1 VYHCNTSTWDK
12 KAKVKYKKA
21 DNHNTPGTNMKTM
34 NQKMIDK
41 IKDLRDRGA
50 VFFINHSGGKDSQ
63 TQTLEISRLVP
74 VDQIVIV
81 HADLVEQDW
90 QGSFDHLLTT
100 APKGVKITK
109 CRSRRTFF
117 EMVRERGMWPSPKY
131 RQWTSDLKRT
141 PIEKVIRHE
150 LKARGSLLAANCM
163 GIRAEE
169 SYTRAKQKPI
179 RMNNRLS
186 KAGREVWD
194 LLPIFYF
201 TTQEV
206 FERIAAGGQRPH
218 WIYKHL
224 GRLSCIICIFG
235 TPKDIRTSA
244 SLRPDIFKECVSIEK
259 EIGHTVKIGK
269 TLEEF
274 AGLNTGGCKACDHFK
289 DAA

>member
-1 VYHCNTSTWDK
+1 MKHINAEMI
-12 KAKVKYKKA
+12 AK
-21 DNHNTPGTNMKTM
+21 
-34 NQKMIDK
+34 IEE
-41 IKDLRDRGA
+41 LRDRGA

-63 TQTLEISRLVP
+63 TQTLEISRIVP
-74 VDQIVIV
+74 ADQIVIV
-81 HADLVEQDW
+81 HADLAEQDW
-90 QGSFDHLLTT
+90 DGAYDHLLAT

-117 EMVRERGMWPSPKY
+117 EMVRDRGMWPSPKY
-131 RQWTSDLKRT
+131 RQCTSDLKRT

-150 LKARGSLLAANCM
+150 LKARGTLLAANCM

-194 LLPIFYF
+194 LLPIHDF

-206 FERIAAGGQRPH
+206 FERIAAAGQRPH
-218 WIYKHL
+218 WIYHFL
-224 GRLSCIICIFG
+224 GRLSCVVCIFG
-235 TPKDIRTSA
+235 SAKDIHTA
-244 SLRPDIFKECVSIEK
+244 AILEPDVFNEVVAIEK

-269 TLEEF
+269 TLVEY
-274 AGLNTGGCKACDHFK
+274 ASLHCGAGCKACDHWK
-289 DAA
+289 EVA

>member
-1 VYHCNTSTWDK
+1 
-12 KAKVKYKKA
+12 
-21 DNHNTPGTNMKTM
+21 MKTM
-34 NQKMIDK
+34 NKEMTAK
-41 IKDLRDRGA
+41 VKELRDRGA

-74 VDQIVIV
+74 AEQIVIV
-81 HADLVEQDW
+81 HADLAEQDW
-90 QGSFDHLLTT
+90 QGCYEHLVET
-100 APKGVKITK
+100 APAGVKITK

-117 EMVRERGMWPSPKY
+117 QMVRERGMWPSPKY
-131 RQWTSDLKRT
+131 RQCTSDLKRT

-150 LKARGSLLAANCM
+150 LKARGTLLAVNCM

-169 SYTRAKQKPI
+169 SYTRARQKPI

-194 LLPIFYF
+194 LLPIHDF

-206 FERIAAGGQRPH
+206 FERIAAAGQRPH

-235 TPKDIRTSA
+235 SPSDIRTSA
-244 SLRPDIFKECVSIEK
+244 ELRPDIFNEVVAIEK
-259 EIGHTVKIGK
+259 EIGHTVKIGQ
-269 TLEEF
+269 TIEEF
-274 AGLNTGGCKACDHFK
+274 AGLGAGHCKACDHFK
-289 DAA
+289 AA

>member
-1 VYHCNTSTWDK
+1 
-12 KAKVKYKKA
+12 
-21 DNHNTPGTNMKTM
+21 MKHI
-34 NQKMIDK
+34 NQEMTEK
-41 IKDLRDRGA
+41 IIELRDRGA
-50 VFFINHSGGKDSQ
+50 VFFVNHSGGKDSQ

-81 HADLVEQDW
+81 HADLAEQDW
-90 QGSFDHLLTT
+90 DGAFDHLVNT
-100 APKGVKITK
+100 APAGVKITK

-117 EMVRERGMWPSPKY
+117 QMVRERGMWPSPKY
-131 RQWTSDLKRT
+131 RQCTSDLKRT

-150 LKARGSLLAANCM
+150 LKARGTKLAVNCM

-169 SYTRAKQKPI
+169 SYTRAKAKPI
-179 RMNNRLS
+179 KINNRLS

-194 LLPIFYF
+194 LLPIFDF

-206 FERIAAGGQRPH
+206 FERIAAAGQRPH

-235 TPKDIRTSA
+235 TPSDIRTSA
-244 SLRPDIFKECVSIEK
+244 GLRPDIFNECVAIEK
-259 EIGHTVKIGK
+259 EIGHTVKIGA

-274 AGLNTGGCKACDHFK
+274 AGLNKIGGCKACDHWK
-289 DAA
+289 EVA

>member
-1 VYHCNTSTWDK
+1 MN
-12 KAKVKYKKA
+12 AKTEAIV
-21 DNHNTPGTNMKTM
+21 
-34 NQKMIDK
+34 
-41 IKDLRDRGA
+41 KDLRDRGA
-50 VFFINHSGGKDSQ
+50 VFFISHSGGKDSQ
-63 TQTLEISRLVP
+63 TQTLELSRLVP

-90 QGSFDHLLTT
+90 DGAFDHLVATVP
-100 APKGVKITK
+100 AGVKITK

-117 EMVRERGMWPSPKY
+117 QMVRERGMWPSPKY
-131 RQWTSDLKRT
+131 RQCTSDLKRT
-141 PIEKVIRHE
+141 PIEKVIRQE
-150 LKARGSLLAANCM
+150 LKARGTLLAVSCM

-169 SYTRAKQKPI
+169 SYTRAKAKPFKK
-179 RMNNRLS
+179 NNRLS
-186 KAGREVWD
+186 KAGREVYD
-194 LLPIFYF
+194 LLPIHDF

-235 TPKDIRTSA
+235 SPKDILISGT
-244 SLRPDIFKECVSIEK
+244 LRPDIFNECVSIEK

-274 AGLNTGGCKACDHFK
+274 CGLNTMGGCKACDHWK
-289 DAA
+289 EVA